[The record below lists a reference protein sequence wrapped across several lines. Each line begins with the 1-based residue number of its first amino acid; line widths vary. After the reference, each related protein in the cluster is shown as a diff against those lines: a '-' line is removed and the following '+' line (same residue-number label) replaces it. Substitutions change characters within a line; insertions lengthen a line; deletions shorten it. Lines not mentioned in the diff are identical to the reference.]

1 MQVVLNADHHIDGKH
16 EMAEH
21 LRVIVRD
28 AVAQFGV
35 HVTRVVA
42 HIADENSTFK
52 TSPDDIQ
59 CTLEVGLIGRE
70 PVIVKAR
77 AGSVDQA
84 IHGAVEKLKQAVAIV
99 LQKHDPRPAQW
110 PDS

>member
-21 LRVIVRD
+21 LRVVVRD

-42 HIADENSTFK
+42 HIADK
-52 TSPDDIQ
+52 IAAVKHHLMTSS
-59 CTLEVGLIGRE
+59 
-70 PVIVKAR
+70 AR
-77 AGSVDQA
+77 W
-84 IHGAVEKLKQAVAIV
+84 KLG
-99 LQKHDPRPAQW
+99 
-110 PDS
+110 

>member
-21 LRVIVRD
+21 LRVVVRD

-42 HIADENSTFK
+42 QIADENSSF
-52 TSPDDIQ
+52 
-59 CTLEVGLIGRE
+59 
-70 PVIVKAR
+70 
-77 AGSVDQA
+77 
-84 IHGAVEKLKQAVAIV
+84 
-99 LQKHDPRPAQW
+99 
-110 PDS
+110 

>member
-1 MQVVLNADHHIDGKH
+1 
-16 EMAEH
+16 MAEH
-21 LRVIVRD
+21 LRAVVRD

-42 HIADENSTFK
+42 HIADENSSLK

-70 PVIVKAR
+70 PVTVNAC
-77 AGSVDQA
+77 AGNVDQA
-84 IHGAVEKLKQAVAIV
+84 IHGVVEKPKQAVAIV
-99 LQKHDPRPAQW
+99 LQKHDPRPVQW

>member
-1 MQVVLNADHHIDGKH
+1 MQVVLNADHHIDSKH

-21 LRVIVRD
+21 LRAVVRD

-42 HIADENSTFK
+42 HIADENSSLK
-52 TSPDDIQ
+52 ISPDDIQ

-70 PVIVKAR
+70 PVTVKAC

-84 IHGAVEKLKQAVAIV
+84 IYGAVEKLKQAVATV
-99 LQKHDPRPAQW
+99 LQKHDPRPVQW